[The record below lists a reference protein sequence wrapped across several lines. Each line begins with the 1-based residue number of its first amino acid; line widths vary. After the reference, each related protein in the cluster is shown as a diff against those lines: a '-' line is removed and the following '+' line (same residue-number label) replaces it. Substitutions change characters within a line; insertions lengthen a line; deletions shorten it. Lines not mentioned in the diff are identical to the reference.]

1 VKTKEMSIA
10 RFDDVRNITVGKGRV
25 IWAPA
30 TVTGSKQFFPEGW
43 VLPGGRR
50 TLDREEAEAAA
61 RAIDAGAR

>member
-1 VKTKEMSIA
+1 METKEKSIA
-10 RFDDVRNITVGKGRV
+10 RFDDVRNITVGKGRI

-30 TVTGSKQFFPEGW
+30 TVVGTNRFLPEGW
-43 VLPGGRR
+43 VLPGGKR